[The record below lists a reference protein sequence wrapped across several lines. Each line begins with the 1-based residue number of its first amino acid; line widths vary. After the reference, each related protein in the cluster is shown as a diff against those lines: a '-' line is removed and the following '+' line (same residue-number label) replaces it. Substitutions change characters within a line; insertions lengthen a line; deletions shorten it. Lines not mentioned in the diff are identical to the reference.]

1 MPEDPMMK
9 TDYTTS
15 SDALKRDV
23 PTKPLIPEG
32 KESFLETPPITV
44 YTHNGKYSLSEEGN
58 FKKNSDFS
66 TPAEIYLKATMK

>member
-1 MPEDPMMK
+1 MMK

-15 SDALKRDV
+15 SNAATQPAP

-44 YTHNGKYSLSEEGN
+44 YTHNGKYSLSEEGD